1 MSIFLNETKILV
13 FGSLKIFQINT
24 KLSRRPKTC
33 PSSPTRG
40 NKPSDL
46 KINSIK
52 SSKVTSIIS
61 IKNSN
66 RKCQSKINMERR
78 SIRFRK
84 EFNLNRSSFSHY
96 LFYSL
101 ICELGF
107 TRRGRRDRGTLSR
120 NRKGD
125 VSLED
130 TINTSINQYIC

>member
-1 MSIFLNETKILV
+1 MTVNAKFNVVITPTFIYSYIFSLSIFSLFDVIFLNETKISV

-66 RKCQSKINMERR
+66 RKCQSIN
-78 SIRFRK
+78 K
-84 EFNLNRSSFSHY
+84 HGTSFQWI
-96 LFYSL
+96 F
-101 ICELGF
+101 
-107 TRRGRRDRGTLSR
+107 
-120 NRKGD
+120 KG
-125 VSLED
+125 
-130 TINTSINQYIC
+130 I